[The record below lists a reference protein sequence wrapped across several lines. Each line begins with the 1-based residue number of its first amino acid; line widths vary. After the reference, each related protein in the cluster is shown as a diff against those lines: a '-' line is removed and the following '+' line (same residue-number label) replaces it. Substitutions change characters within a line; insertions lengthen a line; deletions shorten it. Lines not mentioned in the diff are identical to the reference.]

1 MACICIALLLV
12 PPKRFTHPVT
22 KCFFLVSGTAVIS
35 APIVLGA
42 VGFTSAGIAAA
53 APVASG
59 GVAAGSAVAV
69 LHSADLSLGTLGS
82 APGYKILLYNNFTA
96 HPQFVTIQ
104 LMGLS

>member
-1 MACICIALLLV
+1 MSVLVNGLLLLV

-69 LHSADLSLGTLGS
+69 LHSAGQKKRKKKNPLSW
-82 APGYKILLYNNFTA
+82 
-96 HPQFVTIQ
+96 
-104 LMGLS
+104 